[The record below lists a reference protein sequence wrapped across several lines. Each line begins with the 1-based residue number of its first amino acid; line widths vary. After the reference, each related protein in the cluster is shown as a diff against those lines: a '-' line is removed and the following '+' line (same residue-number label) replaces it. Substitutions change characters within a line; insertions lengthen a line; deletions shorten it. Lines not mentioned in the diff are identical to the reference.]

1 MSFRGHTGDVS
12 TATFIHAGATV
23 VSASKDGTLRYW
35 DARPEA
41 NGVWAGHKG
50 FVYSVAYHPDGRHV
64 VSGAWDGTARVWDVT
79 AGREVRQFEHSV
91 EAADAA
97 AGAAAAGQSVR
108 ALDLGPRPRVCSV
121 AVDPTGRPRRLTDE
135 ESVRLFADGSGIALI
150 EQLARAVPRPLAV
163 VATVFADDQ
172 HLFPALR
179 AGAVGYVLKDGPVE
193 NLAVMLAGIGR
204 GEMPLSARIAGRL
217 VGWFH
222 APAAEANA
230 LLSPREQDLLP
241 LLAKGLTIAQAAQAL
256 GIMPS
261 TAASYAKTLYRKL
274 DVTSRAEAAL
284 EAARRGLIKP

>member
-1 MSFRGHTGDVS
+1 MTERSGAPA
-12 TATFIHAGATV
+12 ATLVVDDHPPSQAWLLRAVRLAFPDTVAHAA
-23 VSASKDGTLRYW
+23 GTLAEGRRL
-35 DARPEA
+35 AA
-41 NGVWAGHKG
+41 Q
-50 FVYSVAYHPDGRHV
+50 VAPQLALID
-64 VSGAWDGTARVWDVT
+64 
-79 AGREVRQFEHSV
+79 
-91 EAADAA
+91 
-97 AGAAAAGQSVR
+97 
-108 ALDLGPRPRVCSV
+108 LDLP
-121 AVDPTGRPRRLTDE
+121 
-135 ESVRLFADGSGIALI
+135 DGSGIALI